1 MNPPGKRHGNG
12 PHHIG
17 QTSHSLTLSIAF
29 QFAIYTYLTCE
40 GFYNK
45 FTTSICTGLPILTRK
60 MSNLIFTAR
69 KRSFGQGNIF
79 TSVCLSTGG
88 GVPCPG
94 GSLSGVLYPGDLCPG
109 VSVQGWSLSWRG
121 SPFRETPV
129 R

>member
-45 FTTSICTGLPILTRK
+45 FTTSICTGFPILTRK

-88 GVPCPG
+88 RGGFPVQGGLYPG
-94 GSLSGVLYPGDLCPG
+94 FSVQGISVQGSLSWVGLCLG
-109 VSVQGWSLSWRG
+109 GGLRS
-121 SPFRETPV
+121 
-129 R
+129 